1 MPEGTTAIGVDGDGV
16 VSLLGVGTTVVHA
29 TVHDTSNAYAD
40 SHAYVVV
47 TVLPKSVT
55 ATTQSA
61 TKVYDG
67 TSLTADGTCK
77 ELVGG
82 DVFKTIGMQTNAGSS
97 TNMYTITKEGTD
109 VSAMANYNITESLG
123 TLKVTRKPTTADLK
137 LSQSG
142 SSATA
147 TATID
152 GFLSEEDASGTVQFY
167 IKDTKVGN
175 PVSIAKGEGGAHSA
189 SMSFDDVP
197 ANNYTITAIF
207 TPSGANSK
215 YLPSTAT
222 ATGYKDPAQRAI
234 NGTRLYQKTY
244 GGEGFSL
251 DLSL

>member
-1 MPEGTTAIGVDGDGV
+1 MPEGTTVIGVDGDGV

-61 TKVYDG
+61 TKAYDG
-67 TSLTADGTCK
+67 TPLTADGTCE

-97 TNMYTITKEGTD
+97 TNTYTITKEGTD
-109 VSAMANYNITESLG
+109 VSATANYNITESLG
-123 TLKVTRKPTTADLK
+123 TLKVTRKPTTVDLK

-147 TATID
+147 RQRSMASSARRMPLVRCSSTSKIQRLETRYALRRVRAAHIRQVCLSMT
-152 GFLSEEDASGTVQFY
+152 FLRT
-167 IKDTKVGN
+167 T
-175 PVSIAKGEGGAHSA
+175 
-189 SMSFDDVP
+189 
-197 ANNYTITAIF
+197 
-207 TPSGANSK
+207 
-215 YLPSTAT
+215 
-222 ATGYKDPAQRAI
+222 
-234 NGTRLYQKTY
+234 TR
-244 GGEGFSL
+244 
-251 DLSL
+251 